1 MPDNTLRARDE
12 TFWQTFADRYAVEP
26 GPINLENGYFGRMS
40 RTVVE
45 EYQRNIEF
53 INRSNSVHVRQRFE
67 QDETLRIT
75 AQLAKLVGVPADAVA
90 FTRNAS
96 DGLQSL
102 IRNYNR
108 LQPGDQVLI
117 CDLEYDTVKGAM
129 RWLARNRGVEVIE
142 IDHAHP
148 ATFDSLLACYREA
161 FVRYPKLKLMALT
174 HVTHRTG
181 LVMPVQA
188 IAAAAKEHG
197 IDVILDGAH
206 ALGQIDFNLDEL
218 GISFAGYNLHKW
230 IGAPLTLGFI
240 YIAPERLA
248 DIDPDMGEMS
258 FPVTDIRAR
267 TPHSTP
273 NIPALLTLPLVF
285 EEHRTMGGSAAKG
298 ARLNYLRN
306 LWVRAVRELPGIE
319 VMTPDDPRLYC
330 GITSMRFT
338 RQADQQPM
346 VERLLRDYNLFT
358 VMRSGAASGPC
369 IRITPG
375 LTTTAA
381 HMELLARA
389 LSELR

>member
-1 MPDNTLRARDE
+1 MPDNTRRARDE
-12 TFWQTFADRYAVEP
+12 MFWRTFADRYAIEP

-45 EYQRNIEF
+45 EYQRNIEL

-67 QDETLRIT
+67 QSQNQAIV
-75 AQLAKLVGVPADAVA
+75 AQLAELMGVTAESVA

-129 RWLARNRGVEVIE
+129 RWLARHRGVEVIE

-148 ATFDSLLACYREA
+148 ASFDSLLATYREA
-161 FVRYPKLKLMALT
+161 FARYPKLKLMALT

-181 LVMPVQA
+181 LVMPVKA
-188 IAAAAKEHG
+188 IVAAAKEHG

-206 ALGQIDFNLDEL
+206 ALGQLEFDLADL
-218 GISFAGYNLHKW
+218 GVAFAGYNLHKW

-240 YIAPERLA
+240 YIDPQRLA
-248 DIDPDMGEMS
+248 DIDPDMGEMH

-267 TPHSTP
+267 TPYSTP

-285 EEHRTMGGSAAKG
+285 EEHRAMGGAAAKG

-306 LWVRAVRELPGIE
+306 RWVKAVRELPGID

-330 GITSMRFT
+330 GITAMRFT
-338 RQADQQPM
+338 RHADQHAM
-346 VERLLRDYNLFT
+346 AERLLKDYNLFT
-358 VMRSGAASGPC
+358 VTRSGAASGPC

-381 HMELLARA
+381 HMDA
-389 LSELR
+389 LSQALNELR

>member
-1 MPDNTLRARDE
+1 
-12 TFWQTFADRYAVEP
+12 
-26 GPINLENGYFGRMS
+26 
-40 RTVVE
+40 
-45 EYQRNIEF
+45 
-53 INRSNSVHVRQRFE
+53 
-67 QDETLRIT
+67 
-75 AQLAKLVGVPADAVA
+75 
-90 FTRNAS
+90 
-96 DGLQSL
+96 
-102 IRNYNR
+102 
-108 LQPGDQVLI
+108 
-117 CDLEYDTVKGAM
+117 
-129 RWLARNRGVEVIE
+129 
-142 IDHAHP
+142 
-148 ATFDSLLACYREA
+148 
-161 FVRYPKLKLMALT
+161 
-174 HVTHRTG
+174 
-181 LVMPVQA
+181 
-188 IAAAAKEHG
+188 
-197 IDVILDGAH
+197 
-206 ALGQIDFNLDEL
+206 
-218 GISFAGYNLHKW
+218 
-230 IGAPLTLGFI
+230 
-240 YIAPERLA
+240 
-248 DIDPDMGEMS
+248 MS
-258 FPVTDIRAR
+258 FPATDIRAR

-389 LSELR
+389 LTELR

>member
-1 MPDNTLRARDE
+1 MPDNTRRARDE
-12 TFWQTFADRYAVEP
+12 QFWKTFADRYAVEP

-45 EYQRNIEF
+45 EYQRNIEL
-53 INRSNSVHVRQRFE
+53 INRSNSVLVRQRFE
-67 QDETLRIT
+67 QGESLEIR
-75 AQLAKLVGVPADAVA
+75 AQLAELVAVPEEAVA
-90 FTRNAS
+90 LTRNAS

-102 IRNYNR
+102 IRNYNQ
-108 LQPGDQVLI
+108 LQPGDQVLM

-142 IDHAHP
+142 IEHPHP
-148 ATFDSLLACYREA
+148 ASFDSLLATYREA
-161 FVRYPKLKLMALT
+161 FVRYPRLKLMALT

-206 ALGQIDFNLDEL
+206 ALGQFEFNLDEL
-218 GISFAGYNLHKW
+218 SIAFAGYNLHKW

-248 DIDPDMGEMS
+248 DIDPDMGEMH
-258 FPVTDIRAR
+258 FPITDIRAR
-267 TPHSTP
+267 TPYSTP

-285 EEHRTMGGSAAKG
+285 EEHRAMGGSAAKG

-306 LWVRAVRELPGIE
+306 RWVSAVRELPGIE

-338 RQADQQPM
+338 RHADQQVM
-346 VERLLRDYNLFT
+346 VERLLKDYNLFT
-358 VMRSGAASGPC
+358 VARSGAASGPC

-375 LTTTAA
+375 LATTAA
-381 HMELLARA
+381 DIDVLSKA
-389 LSELR
+389 LNELR